1 MNITPQT
8 EIYLCAGVPFDNTYE
23 HVRLLES
30 TQDKL
35 NYFNQFVISHMS
47 GCMYQRQTNAINYM
61 ADYDSIASANYLYF
75 RNIADGKYYFA
86 FITSIEFA
94 NQNKSSITFEIDA
107 FQTWFDK
114 SALRECHV
122 EREHVNDDTFGKH
135 IVPEGLDTGEYV
147 SNGISDITT
156 LTPVIV
162 MGVSEVLDN
171 VQGQRMLDNTYTG
184 LTYYYAD
191 KILSSRITEKINQ
204 YAESGKGDA
213 IVSLFM
219 YPKELLGI
227 SPNVTGSGWIV
238 DDQTTSITDF
248 RIDNSFAPLNGYTP
262 KNNKLYTYPYRVLT
276 VYGSGSQAVEYR
288 YEYFSSFN
296 NMFTVFSTLGGS
308 APIVC
313 VPNNYKGF
321 NFALDEPAQMYPYP
335 TCSWIND
342 NYKNWFAQNQMGLN
356 YQFYSSAAQGAVG
369 IVTNALSFNYGGAVN
384 SLMSVV
390 DKGAQIM
397 ISNEQHKIIPDSAR
411 GTTASANAYF
421 ANGQHYL
428 YAVAKCIRYDYAKR
442 IDDFFSH
449 YGYKVSD
456 FKVPNVTGRKN
467 WNFVKLVDCNINL
480 TAPVEIVEKIKSVF
494 LNGVTFWHTDD
505 VKNYSLDNSI
515 V

>member
-23 HVRLLES
+23 HVRLLET

-94 NQNKSSITFEIDA
+94 NQNKSTITFEIDA
-107 FQTWFDK
+107 FQTWFNK

-135 IVPEGLDTGEYV
+135 LVPEGLDTGEYI
-147 SNGISDITT
+147 SNGISDITS

-171 VQGQRMLDNTYTG
+171 VQGQRILDNTYTG

-191 KILSSRITEKINQ
+191 KIFSNRITEKINQ

-213 IVSLFM
+213 IVSIFM
-219 YPKELLGI
+219 YPKELLGV
-227 SPNVTGSGWIV
+227 SPNVSGSGWIT
-238 DDQTTSITDF
+238 DDQTRHVIDFSIS
-248 RIDNSFAPLNGYTP
+248 NPFAPLDGYTP
-262 KNNKLYTYPYRVLT
+262 KNNKLYAYPYRALT
-276 VYGSGSQAVEYR
+276 VYGSGSQSHEYR
-288 YEYFSSFN
+288 YEYFSSFQ

-308 APIVC
+308 APIVA
-313 VPNNYKGF
+313 VPNNYKGY
-321 NFALDEPAQMYPYP
+321 NMALDEPVQMFPFP

-356 YQFYSSAAQGAVG
+356 YQFYSGAAKDAVG
-369 IVTNALSFNYGGAVN
+369 IIANSLIGNYGQALN
-384 SLMSVV
+384 SLVSTV
-390 DKGAQIM
+390 DRGAQIL

-411 GTTASANAYF
+411 GSTATANSYF

-428 YAVAKCIRYDYAKR
+428 YGVAKCCRYEYAKR

-449 YGYKVSD
+449 YGYKTGD
-456 FKVPNVTGRKN
+456 FKIPNITGRRN
-467 WNFVKLVDCNINL
+467 WNFVKLADCNINL
-480 TAPVEIVEKIKSVF
+480 TAPVEMVSKIKSI
-494 LNGVTFWHTDD
+494 LMNGVTFWHTDD
-505 VKNYSLDNSI
+505 MKNYDLDNSI